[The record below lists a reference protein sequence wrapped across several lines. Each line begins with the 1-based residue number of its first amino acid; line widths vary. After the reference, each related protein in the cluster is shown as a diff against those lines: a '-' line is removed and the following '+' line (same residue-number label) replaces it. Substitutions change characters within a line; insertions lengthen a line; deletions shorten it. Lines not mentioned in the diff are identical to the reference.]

1 MVAASVCVAPSTGA
15 LLATRGAC
23 PKFYREYGGVGV
35 NLYDALWC
43 GVDGNRTQTPCS
55 HADVRTAMEVLATT
69 GLRFFRFFASLW
81 GAKQDVWLRQP
92 GRYWAAFDRLMN
104 DADSLQL
111 YVVPS
116 IGAEGWHLVHNQM
129 VNSSFAAG
137 SLEDLNDLVGNQ
149 TSIARAL
156 ARRYY
161 RELVTRY
168 ATRPNLLFCVPADL
182 KPLTLGDSYQPAFIA
197 RRSLYRPSSCPISL
211 RRGARE

>member
-1 MVAASVCVAPSTGA
+1 MRSSKKKITVENFFGGPGGSA
-15 LLATRGAC
+15 
-23 PKFYREYGGVGV
+23 KFELVMTTEQRDDMYAFMKRSP
-35 NLYDALWC
+35 LIID
-43 GVDGNRTQTPCS
+43 NRFES
-55 HADVRTAMEVLATT
+55 
-69 GLRFFRFFASLW
+69 ASLW

-168 ATRPNLLFCVPADL
+168 AKRPNLLFCVPADL